1 MPRYLMT
8 WELDQSKIPVDPK
21 ERANAWL
28 PMIQMV
34 KQDIQSGRLKDWGT
48 HIGEMKG
55 FGVYEGS
62 EEEAGKMVQKYV
74 PFVQFTTHPIIT
86 IDQMEKLAKDMAQ

>member
-8 WELDQSKIPVDPK
+8 WELDQTKIPIDPK
-21 ERANAWL
+21 ERAATWF

-34 KQDIQSGRLKDWGT
+34 KQDMQSGKLKEWGT

-62 EEEAGKMVQKYV
+62 EEEAGRMVQKYV

-86 IDQMEKLAKDMAQ
+86 IDQMEKLAKEMAQ

>member
-1 MPRYLMT
+1 MT
-8 WELDQSKIPVDPK
+8 WELDQTKIPIDPK
-21 ERANAWL
+21 ERANTWL

-34 KQDIQSGRLKDWGT
+34 KQDMQSGKLKEWGT

-62 EEEAGKMVQKYV
+62 EEEAGRMVQKYV

-86 IDQMEKLAKDMAQ
+86 IDQMEKLAKEMAQ